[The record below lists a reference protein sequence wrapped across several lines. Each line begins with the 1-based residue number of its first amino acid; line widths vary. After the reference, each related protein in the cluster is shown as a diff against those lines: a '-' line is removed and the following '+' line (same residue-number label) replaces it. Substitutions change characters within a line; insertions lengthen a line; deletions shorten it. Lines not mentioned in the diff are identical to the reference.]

1 MEVTATFLWNGS
13 CCSQAGLLDQYTM
26 SVYLSALS
34 KLNRLAATMV
44 TPTCTR
50 CKRPIPSEDINVAQD
65 VAYCRTCNLSYQLS
79 TLTQGGEVDPAVDVN
94 NPPAGA
100 WCRVDGIETVIGAT
114 HRSLGTAFGALLFG
128 LFWNG
133 IVSVFVALAAASTLR
148 LMGFAAPSWFPAP
161 RMNGGPMGWGLTLF
175 LWIFL
180 LPFITIGFAMIAA
193 FVSSIAG
200 RTEVR
205 VDGNEA
211 VVFSGIGK
219 IGSQRRFARSNV
231 TGIRLDIKQ
240 WRDSDG
246 DRHRSANIMIEL
258 REGKPVKFG
267 STLTE
272 PRRRFV
278 ATAVRQSLGK

>member
-1 MEVTATFLWNGS
+1 
-13 CCSQAGLLDQYTM
+13 M

-34 KLNRLAATMV
+34 RLNKLGSMMV

-65 VAYCRTCNLSYQLS
+65 VAYCRACNLSYQLS

-100 WCRVDGIETVIGAT
+100 WYRIDGTETVIGAT
-114 HRSLGTAFGALLFG
+114 HRSVGTAFGALLFG

-133 IVSVFVALAAASTLR
+133 IVSVFVGLAMASTLR
-148 LMGFAAPSWFPAP
+148 LMGFAPPSWFPAP

-180 LPFITIGFAMIAA
+180 LPFIAIGLAMIGA
-193 FVSSIAG
+193 FFSSIAG

-205 VDGNEA
+205 IDNNEA
-211 VVFSGIGK
+211 VVVNGIGK
-219 IGSQRRFARSNV
+219 IGRCRRFARSDA

-240 WRDSDG
+240 WHDRDG
-246 DRHRSANIMIEL
+246 DRHRNADIVIEL
-258 REGKPVKFG
+258 GEGKPVKFG
-267 STLTE
+267 SMLTE

-278 ATAVRQSLGK
+278 AGAVRKSLGI

>member
-1 MEVTATFLWNGS
+1 
-13 CCSQAGLLDQYTM
+13 M

-34 KLNRLAATMV
+34 KLNRLASTMV

-50 CKRPIPSEDINVAQD
+50 CKRPIPSNEINVAQD
-65 VAYCRTCNLSYQLS
+65 VAYCRACNLSYQLS
-79 TLTQGGEVDPAVDVN
+79 TLTQGGEVDPAADVN

-100 WCRVDGIETVIGAT
+100 WYRVEGTETVIGAT
-114 HRSLGTAFGALLFG
+114 HRSVGTAFGALLFG

-133 IVSVFVALAAASTLR
+133 IVSVFVTLAMASTLR
-148 LMGFAAPSWFPAP
+148 LMGFAPPSWFPAP

-180 LPFITIGFAMIAA
+180 LPFIVIGLAMMGA

-205 VDGNEA
+205 IDNDEA
-211 VVFSGIGK
+211 VVFSGIGRL
-219 IGSQRRFARSNV
+219 GSRRRFARSDA
-231 TGIRLDIKQ
+231 TGIRLDIRQ

-246 DRHRSANIMIEL
+246 DRHRNSNIVIEL
-258 REGKPVKFG
+258 REGKPVRFG

-278 ATAVRQSLGK
+278 AAAVRQSLGI